1 MRFFLDAKGSILESE
16 KLFSHLSYFFPDNYR
31 RYRLGNMHMLLHTK
45 IGSVAKNL
53 ALLQNQQKPSQL
65 GNLSTLIK

>member
-1 MRFFLDAKGSILESE
+1 MVLENPFEYDLQKQEFFQDFLTKNSIYC
-16 KLFSHLSYFFPDNYR
+16 FS
-31 RYRLGNMHMLLHTK
+31 
-45 IGSVAKNL
+45 GSVAKNL